1 MQTYT
6 DSLAHLQDELRR
18 LDSMLRLHFEGAGD
32 GAAASKDGFEGMYI
46 SAEDVSRL
54 LEPDREQRTV
64 TNEQLRQQIDDQATR
79 LRDRVSL
86 SYQQGTPIRFAALA
100 DSFALSR
107 PELDAVLLALAPE
120 LDQKY
125 EQIFAYLLDDIT
137 SKRPTVGLILR
148 VLSHTE
154 QERLASLTHFSP
166 SSPLVAHGLV
176 ELHPDSPDVPTLSQ
190 SVSLDR
196 HIVEYL
202 TGTDD
207 VAGSIADFARLEE
220 SPTQATELTLEARTQ
235 TRLDSLVSDTVDD
248 PTIYYL
254 HGPSGSGR
262 ASAAEAIA
270 ASVGLPRLVV
280 DTPRLAGTALDTVL
294 AQLTR
299 EAMLKSACL
308 QFENVDALDAQDADG
323 SVDTLVAGL
332 EAFHQHVFLTGAGPW
347 TPTATLPT
355 HEFASLAVERPSFP
369 LRKAI
374 WDEYTEDLPDDI
386 DTESLA
392 SKFSLTRG
400 QIEDALF
407 TARAFT
413 TGDGLTTSAVYKGCR
428 AQSSAKLEELAHKA
442 ETNYG
447 WDDIVLPEEKTQQLR
462 EVDAHV
468 LHRGT
473 VYSDWGFEEKFS
485 LGNGL
490 IVLFTGPSGTGKTMA
505 AEIIAANAGLDL
517 YKIDIASVTSKYIG
531 ETEKNLG
538 TIFDE
543 ATHSNAI
550 LLFDEADALFGQRSD
565 VSSAQDRYANVEVNY
580 LLQRV
585 EEHDGTVILTTNF
598 EQNIDDAFQR
608 RLNVSIDFPRPGEDS
623 RRAIWEQIFP
633 ADTPVAELDY
643 EFLSTFEVT
652 GGNIKNIAQTA
663 AFLAADDT
671 GTVEMKHVVVA
682 TKLELQKVGKLVNPS
697 DFGAYQGL
705 LIR

>member
-1 MQTYT
+1 MQAYV
-6 DSLAHLQDELRR
+6 DSLAHLQEELHR
-18 LDSMLRLHFEGAGD
+18 LDGMLRLHFEGL
-32 GAAASKDGFEGMYI
+32 GADSETSKDGFEGMYI
-46 SAEDVSRL
+46 SAEDISRL
-54 LEPDREQRTV
+54 LEPTQERQPQA
-64 TNEQLRQQIDDQATR
+64 NEQLRQQIDDQATR
-79 LRDRVSL
+79 LRERVSV
-86 SYQQGTPIRFAALA
+86 SYQQGIPIRFAALA
-100 DSFALSR
+100 DNFALSR
-107 PELDAVLLALAPE
+107 PELDALLLALAPE

-154 QERLASLTHFSP
+154 QERLSSLSYFSS
-166 SSPLVAHGLV
+166 SSPLLEHGLV
-176 ELHPDSPDVPTLSQ
+176 TLHPDSQDVPKLSR
-190 SVSLDR
+190 SVSVDR

-207 VAGSIADFARLEE
+207 IAGSLAAFARLEE
-220 SPTQATELTLEARTQ
+220 SNRAATDLTLEAETRA
-235 TRLDSLVSDTVDD
+235 RLDSLVSDATHE
-248 PTIYYL
+248 PTLYYL
-254 HGPSGSGR
+254 HGPPGSGR
-262 ASAAEAIA
+262 AGAANAIA
-270 ASVGLPRLVV
+270 ASIGLPRLVV
-280 DTPRLAGTALDTVL
+280 DTASLAGKPLDEVL
-294 AQLTR
+294 ARLKR

-308 QFENVDALDAQDADG
+308 QFENVGALDDHEDT
-323 SVDTLVAGL
+323 SIDTLVARL
-332 EAFHQHVFLTGAGPW
+332 ETFDRHVFLTGADPW
-347 TPTATLPT
+347 TPTQKLPT

-369 LRKAI
+369 LRKTI
-374 WDEYTEDLPDDI
+374 WDEYAEQLPDDI
-386 DTESLA
+386 DPESLA

-413 TGDGLTTSAVYKGCR
+413 NGNGLTASAVYKGCR
-428 AQSSAKLEELAHKA
+428 AQSSAELEELAQKA
-442 ETNYG
+442 ETTYG
-447 WDDIVLPEEKTQQLR
+447 WNDIVLPDDKTQQLR
-462 EVDAHV
+462 EVEAHV
-468 LHRGT
+468 QHRGT

-517 YKIDIASVTSKYIG
+517 YKIDIASVISKYIG

-538 TIFDE
+538 KIFDE
-543 ATHSNAI
+543 AAHSNAI
-550 LLFDEADALFGQRSD
+550 LLFDEADALFGQRSE
-565 VSSAQDRYANVEVNY
+565 VSDAQDRYANVEVNY

-608 RLNVSIDFPRPGEDS
+608 RLNVSIDFPRPSEDS
-623 RRAIWEQIFP
+623 RRAIWDQIFP
-633 ADTPVAELDY
+633 ADTPVGDLDY

-671 GTVEMKHVVVA
+671 GTVEMKHVVMA

-697 DFGAYQGL
+697 DFGTYQDL
-705 LIR
+705 LAR